1 MSAYLIVR
9 LDITDEDKIAKY
21 REVTPP
27 IIKKY
32 KGKFIARDSSVVTLE
47 GNLESRRVVI
57 IEFPS
62 MTEAKGFYHSPE
74 YQEAIKLREGGAE
87 VEFIAVEGI

>member
-9 LDITDEDKIAKY
+9 LDISDEDKIAKY

-32 KGKFIARDSSVVTLE
+32 KGQFIARDSSVVTLE

-62 MTEAKGFYHSPE
+62 MTEAKGFYNSPE
-74 YQEAIKLREGGAE
+74 YQEAIKLREGGAQ
-87 VEFIAVEGI
+87 VEFIAVEGV

>member
-9 LDITDEDKIAKY
+9 LDISDEDKIAKY
-21 REVTPP
+21 REVTPL

-32 KGKFIARDSSVVTLE
+32 KGKFIAKDSSVVTLE
-47 GNLESRRVVI
+47 GNVESRRVVI
-57 IEFPS
+57 IEFP
-62 MTEAKGFYHSPE
+62 KGFYNSPE

-87 VEFIAVEGI
+87 VEFIAVEGV

>member
-21 REVTPP
+21 REVAPT
-27 IIKKY
+27 IVKKY

-47 GNLESRRVVI
+47 GNVESRRVVI

-62 MTEAKGFYHSPE
+62 MIEAKEFYNSPE
-74 YQEAIKLREGGAE
+74 YQEAIKLREGGAD

>member
-21 REVTPP
+21 REVTPL

-47 GNLESRRVVI
+47 GNVESRRVVI

-62 MTEAKGFYHSPE
+62 MIEAKGFYHSLE